1 MSRTFNRNIESNQ
14 GWSIMTFVITKEQM
28 KGIPKPT
35 KKDLDNIM
43 NVLTNIDIGFG

>member
-1 MSRTFNRNIESNQ
+1 
-14 GWSIMTFVITKEQM
+14 MTFVITKEQK

-43 NVLTNIDIGFG
+43 NVLTNIDIGFGDIQIVKEEKK

>member
-1 MSRTFNRNIESNQ
+1 
-14 GWSIMTFVITKEQM
+14 MTFVITKEQM

-43 NVLTNIDIGFG
+43 NVLTNIDIGFGEIQIVKEKSK